1 MNLVLWVPLLR
12 SLRRSSLTTPWS
24 LELSH
29 LWFLKS
35 LTLVLLLVMPL
46 PWFLDEPSQYSVLK
60 AHVVFKYKRVF
71 VPDRIL
77 CFGISWSRN
86 LTLAS

>member
-1 MNLVLWVPLLR
+1 M
-12 SLRRSSLTTPWS
+12 TPCL
-24 LELSH
+24 LELIR

-35 LTLVLLLVMPL
+35 LRLLLLLVMPL
-46 PWFLDEPSQYSVLK
+46 SWFLDKPSQYFMLK
-60 AHVVFKYKRVF
+60 AHVVFKCKRVF
-71 VPDRIL
+71 VPGRIP